1 MEDPNNIPVDETG
14 KPNPAGYFVATEAPV
29 MDKGAARQSGYTGDQ
44 CTNCFSMRMRVAGHC
59 MVCEECGTTTG
70 CS

>member
-1 MEDPNNIPVDETG
+1 MEETREQPQPET
-14 KPNPAGYFVATEAPV
+14 KPEPPKL
-29 MDKGAARQSGYTGDQ
+29 DKGAARQSGYTGDQ